1 MSDQPFVTVVIPTF
15 NHAKLLRRALD
26 SVFAQTFDNWE
37 AIVINNFSTDETIEV
52 VESYQ
57 DDRIKLIISKI
68 MALLLPR
75 AIKESKM
82 QEEHTL
88 HFLTLTTTGTQKSC
102 KSVSNTQTK
111 ELNSF
116 ATAKNG

>member
-26 SVFAQTFDNWE
+26 SVVAQTFDNWE

-57 DDRIKLIISKI
+57 DDRIKL
-68 MALLLPR
+68 LPR

-82 QEEHTL
+82 QEENTL